1 MEAPDQKVCRG
12 CGALKPIDDFPAS
25 PRTKDGHM
33 HKCRDCL
40 RKSQRGATFVTKGK
54 GNVLEEAM
62 DLRITVDGFIDLFPD
77 DDVDTAYALV
87 IEKGIRRGDWDG
99 YADANAPHCKYCA
112 NCAHY
117 RKMADVDRHVC
128 VLHNHLAHALCY
140 CSWHKMAE
148 GM

>member
-1 MEAPDQKVCRG
+1 MAFSQRAFPVNRRAVDTTVEAQLGKVCEEFAELCNAQYG
-12 CGALKPIDDFPAS
+12 
-25 PRTKDGHM
+25 
-33 HKCRDCL
+33 
-40 RKSQRGATFVTKGK
+40 SQ

-87 IEKGIRRGDWDG
+87 IEKGIKRGDWDG
-99 YADANAPHCKYCA
+99 YADVNAPHGKYCA